1 MAFSPRRVASLTL
14 LLLLGTGAHGSAQ
27 AAAKPLERRW
37 SFSASLGKS
46 WGHSVDQVAQVM
58 RDARLDETTPA
69 SCFLDLCFNPIAHPI
84 GTTNGETSMLAL
96 SYQVTRSLQLRLQRT
111 STDLGS
117 TDGYNAGAGGILGG
131 GYLTL
136 FQSVKDVALL
146 AGVTAGGALRLW
158 AGPALELAHISP
170 EDNARS
176 TTTTVGA
183 CVRAGVTLPSRSR
196 LFVEAAWQYDYVHPV
211 AVGPYEVRD
220 ALSDSVI
227 ATFPRTRVSLSHHL
241 VTVGL
246 GVRF

>member
-1 MAFSPRRVASLTL
+1 MALSPCRVASFTL
-14 LLLLGTGAHGSAQ
+14 LLLLGIAAHGLAQ
-27 AAAKPLERRW
+27 GATKPLKRRW

-69 SCFLDLCFNPIAHPI
+69 SCFLDLCFDPIAHPI
-84 GTTNGETSMLAL
+84 STTNGETGMLAL
-96 SYQVTRSLQLRLQRT
+96 SYQVTSSLQLRLQRT

-117 TDGYNAGAGGILGG
+117 TDGYNAGAGRILEG

-146 AGVTAGGALRLW
+146 AGVTAGDVLRVW

-176 TTTTVGA
+176 TRTTVGA

-196 LFVEAAWQYDYVHPV
+196 LFFEAAWQYDYVHPV
-211 AVGPYEVRD
+211 AVGPYDVRG

-227 ATFPRTRVSLSHHL
+227 ATFPRTRLSLSHHL
-241 VTVGL
+241 VMLGM